1 MNNRLEMPFTQVIM
15 IEGNELQLLPQQ
27 EARRPRLPR
36 QHAVILDD
44 DIDEDEEVN
53 STGQMSFDDL

>member
-1 MNNRLEMPFTQVIM
+1 MNNRLEMPLTQVIM

-27 EARRPRLPR
+27 AKRPRLPR

-44 DIDEDEEVN
+44 DIDEDAEVN